1 MSNPSRKILMV
12 IAPDQFR
19 DEELLVPRKAF
30 TNEGW
35 QVDTVST
42 QTGNIKG
49 MLGAVEA
56 VTLDLTHAES
66 EANAQAY
73 DAVVIVGGMGSPEY
87 LWNNQPLHGI
97 LKTLDQQKRVIAAIC
112 LSGAVLANAGLLTGK
127 RATVWEMPESL
138 AAFKAHGVQYTGKAV
153 TEDERFITA
162 NGPDA
167 AVDFAQA
174 VIEKV
179 KALTPA

>member
-1 MSNPSRKILMV
+1 MSNPSKTILMV

-30 TNEGW
+30 IEQGW

-42 QTGNIKG
+42 KTGDIQG
-49 MLGAVEA
+49 MLGAVET
-56 VTLDLTHAES
+56 VSLDLNHAKTHTE
-66 EANAQAY
+66 QQGY
-73 DAVVIVGGMGSPEY
+73 DAAVVVGGMGSPEY
-87 LWNNQPLHGI
+87 LWNNAQLHQI
-97 LKTLDQQKRVIAAIC
+97 LQTLDEQGRVISAIC
-112 LSGAVLANAGLLTGK
+112 LSGAVLAQAGLLNGK
-127 RATVWEMPESL
+127 KATVWEMPESL
-138 AAFKAHGVQYTGKAV
+138 AVLKEKGAHYTGEAV
-153 TEDERFITA
+153 TEDGRFITA

-167 AVDFAQA
+167 AADFAKA

>member
-1 MSNPSRKILMV
+1 MSNPSKKILMI

-30 TNEGW
+30 TEQGW

-42 QTGNIKG
+42 RTGEING
-49 MLGAVEA
+49 MLGAVEP
-56 VTLDLTHAES
+56 VTLDLNHAKTQTEQQ
-66 EANAQAY
+66 NY
-73 DAVVIVGGMGSPEY
+73 DAVVVVGGMGSPEY
-87 LWNNQPLHGI
+87 LWNNSQLHQI
-97 LKTLDQQKRVIAAIC
+97 LKTLDQQGRIIASIC
-112 LSGAVLANAGLLTGK
+112 LSGAVLAKVGLLTGK
-127 RATVWEMPESL
+127 KATVWEMPESL
-138 AAFKAHGVQYTGKAV
+138 ATFKENGVNYTGDPV
-153 TEDERFITA
+153 TEDGRFITA

-167 AVDFAQA
+167 AADFAKA